1 MWTAVQ
7 STIFRT
13 LAYPLPALNLSKKEW
28 DGIMSPLLATV
39 LPCLGICR
47 HFPRAM
53 VFAPVKVFGLGFQH
67 LHTLQE
73 ITRMKDVVY
82 HTANN
87 TITGRLYRASL
98 ELLHIELG
106 SFLPLHCISFSIFG
120 ILATPSLIKSTWEFM
135 STLGLS
141 LNTDIKLNP
150 PRQDD
155 CYLLPALQSVIA
167 ETEELLA
174 VNRCWLFL
182 KALFLSDI
190 VNGSGTEILAAAWN
204 GERIICSQKSEN
216 WPNQS
221 RPPPSAWAIWKTYL
235 RKRFLGRGLKLRSPM
250 SPWVTWDHDWP

>member
-39 LPCLGICR
+39 LPRLGICR

-67 LHTLQE
+67 LYMLQV
-73 ITRMKDVVY
+73 ITRMKDLVY

-87 TITGRLYRASL
+87 MITGRLYRASL
-98 ELLHIELG
+98 ELLHVELG

-120 ILATPSLIKSTWEFM
+120 ILVTPSLIKSTWEFI
-135 STLGLS
+135 SNFGGLS

-155 CYLLPALQSVIA
+155 CYLLPALQSMIS

-174 VNRCWLFL
+174 VN
-182 KALFLSDI
+182 
-190 VNGSGTEILAAAWN
+190 
-204 GERIICSQKSEN
+204 
-216 WPNQS
+216 
-221 RPPPSAWAIWKTYL
+221 
-235 RKRFLGRGLKLRSPM
+235 
-250 SPWVTWDHDWP
+250 

>member
-1 MWTAVQ
+1 
-7 STIFRT
+7 
-13 LAYPLPALNLSKKEW
+13 
-28 DGIMSPLLATV
+28 MSPLLATV